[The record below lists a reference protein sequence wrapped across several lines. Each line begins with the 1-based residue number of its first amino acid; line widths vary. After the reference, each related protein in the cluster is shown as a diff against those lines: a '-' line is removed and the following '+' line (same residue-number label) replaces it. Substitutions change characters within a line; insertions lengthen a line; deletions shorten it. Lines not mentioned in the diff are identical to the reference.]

1 MNQIIVLGNIY
12 DDTNTFCSNGRV
24 YDGGGIAPSIG
35 ASNFGHERFVLEN
48 YKTGIICTFAMDGSK
63 NYGLKPNQ
71 WGCKTIKA
79 AVHDIAILERK
90 CKE

>member
-1 MNQIIVLGNIY
+1 
-12 DDTNTFCSNGRV
+12 
-24 YDGGGIAPSIG
+24 
-35 ASNFGHERFVLEN
+35 
-48 YKTGIICTFAMDGSK
+48 MDGSK